1 MTNSIQSNTFYWAL
15 TGIFG
20 ALHLVMTM
28 VPLFVLSGGS
38 GFISMGLVS
47 SIVIGFVLG
56 PFYGTIAVLLGSV
69 LGVFIFNIG
78 GILGPIIPVIAPV
91 AGALIAGCLKIG
103 QPRIVLGVYVIGLV
117 AFLMSPIGLTATVYI
132 WMHTIAAVL
141 VLLLILKKSSGW
153 LSSRVEFKKDDVEG
167 SILPVLLMSF
177 IALLGD
183 SLIGGALAAYWFIHI
198 VGFSAGDLSTYYIGA
213 TILYPLERIA
223 VTVVVTAVIIALM
236 RALRGTQ
243 LSILLENTPRSVR
256 FDELNRDEAS

>member
-1 MTNSIQSNTFYWAL
+1 MAISIQSNTFYWAL

-56 PFYGTIAVLLGSV
+56 PFYGTIAVLMGSV

-103 QPRIVLGVYVIGLV
+103 RPRIVFGIYVLGLI
-117 AFLMSPIGLTATVYI
+117 AFLLSPIGLTATVYI

-141 VLLLILKKSSGW
+141 VLLLIFKKSSEW
-153 LSSRVEFKKDDVEG
+153 LNSRVEFKKDDIEG
-167 SILPVLLMSF
+167 NVLPVLLMSF

-183 SLIGGALAAYWFIHI
+183 SLIGGTLAAYWFIHI
-198 VGFSAGDLSTYYIGA
+198 VGFSVGDLSVGYVGV

-236 RALRGTQ
+236 RALRGTE
-243 LSILLENTPRSVR
+243 LSILLEDTPKSMRL
-256 FDELNRDEAS
+256 DELHGDEAS

>member
-1 MTNSIQSNTFYWAL
+1 MTNRIHSSTFYWAL

-47 SIVIGFVLG
+47 SVVIGFILG
-56 PFYGTIAVLLGSV
+56 PFYGTIAVLMGSI
-69 LGVFIFNIG
+69 LGVSIFNIG

-103 QPRIVLGVYVIGLV
+103 QPRIVFVVYILGIF
-117 AFLMSPIGLTATVYI
+117 AFLLSPIGLTAVVYI

-141 VLLLILKKSSGW
+141 VLLLIFKKSSGW
-153 LSSRVEFKKDDVEG
+153 LNRRVEFKKDDVEG
-167 SILPVLLMSF
+167 NILPVLLMSF

-183 SLIGGALAAYWFIHI
+183 SLIGGTLAAYWFIHI
-198 VGFSAGDLSTYYIGA
+198 VGFSVGDLSLWYIGT

-243 LSILLENTPRSVR
+243 LSILLENTPNSMR
-256 FDELNRDEAS
+256 FEKLHRDEAS

>member
-1 MTNSIQSNTFYWAL
+1 MTKSIQSNTFYWAL

-20 ALHLVMTM
+20 ALHLVLTM

-56 PFYGTIAVLLGSV
+56 PFYGTIAVLMGSL

-103 QPRIVLGVYVIGLV
+103 QPRIVFGVYVLGLI
-117 AFLMSPIGLTATVYI
+117 AFLLSPIGLTATVYI
-132 WMHTIAAVL
+132 WMHTIAAVS
-141 VLLLILKKSSGW
+141 VLLLIFKKSSGW
-153 LSSRVEFKKDDVEG
+153 LNSRVEFKKDDVEG
-167 SILPVLLMSF
+167 SILPILLMSF

-183 SLIGGALAAYWFIHI
+183 SLIGGTLAAYWFIHI
-198 VGFSAGDLSTYYIGA
+198 IGFSVGDLSAWYIGA

-223 VTVVVTAVIIALM
+223 VTVVVTFVIIALM

-243 LSILLENTPRSVR
+243 LSILLENTPRPVR

>member
-47 SIVIGFVLG
+47 SIVIGFILG
-56 PFYGTIAVLLGSV
+56 PFYGTIAVLMGSV
-69 LGVFIFNIG
+69 LGVSIFNIG
-78 GILGPIIPVIAPV
+78 GILGPIIPVVAPV

-103 QPRIVLGVYVIGLV
+103 QPRIVFVVYVLGLI
-117 AFLMSPIGLTATVYI
+117 AFLMSPIGFTATVYI
-132 WMHTIAAVL
+132 WMHTIATVL
-141 VLLLILKKSSGW
+141 VLLLMFKKSSGW
-153 LSSRVEFKKDDVEG
+153 LNSRVEFKKDDIEG
-167 SILPVLLMSF
+167 SILPVLLISF

-198 VGFSAGDLSTYYIGA
+198 VGFSVGDLSTWYIGA

-223 VTVVVTAVIIALM
+223 ATVVGTAVIIALM

-243 LSILLENTPRSVR
+243 LSILLENTPKSMR
-256 FDELNRDEAS
+256 FDELHRNEAP

>member
-20 ALHLVMTM
+20 ALHLVVTM

-56 PFYGTIAVLLGSV
+56 PIYGTIAVLLGSV
-69 LGVFIFNIG
+69 LGVSIFNIG
-78 GILGPIIPVIAPV
+78 GILGPVIPVIAPA

-103 QPRIVLGVYVIGLV
+103 RPRIVFSIFVLGIV
-117 AFLMSPIGLTATVYI
+117 AFLMSPIGLSAIVYI

-141 VLLLILKKSSGW
+141 VLLLMFKKSSGW
-153 LSSRVEFKKDDVEG
+153 LNSRIEFKKDDIERN
-167 SILPVLLMSF
+167 ILPVLLVSF

-183 SLIGGALAAYWFIHI
+183 SLIGGAIAAYWFVNILSFS
-198 VGFSAGDLSTYYIGA
+198 VGDVSIWYIGA

-236 RALRGTQ
+236 RALRGTH
-243 LSILLENTPRSVR
+243 LSILLENTPRSMR
-256 FDELNRDEAS
+256 FDELVGDEAS

>member
-1 MTNSIQSNTFYWAL
+1 MSNSIQSNTFYWAL
-15 TGIFG
+15 TGIFV

-28 VPLFVLSGGS
+28 VPLFVLAGGS
-38 GFISMGLVS
+38 GFISLGLVS

-56 PFYGTIAVLLGSV
+56 PFYGTIAVLMGSI
-69 LGVFIFNIG
+69 LGVSIFNIG
-78 GILGPIIPVIAPV
+78 GILGPIIPVIAPAV
-91 AGALIAGCLKIG
+91 GALIAGCLKIG
-103 QPRIVLGVYVIGLV
+103 QPRIVFVIYVLGLV
-117 AFLMSPIGLTATVYI
+117 AFLMSPIGFTATVYI

-141 VLLLILKKSSGW
+141 VLLLIFKKSSGW
-153 LSSRVEFKKDDVEG
+153 LSSRVEFKKDDIEG

-183 SLIGGALAAYWFIHI
+183 SLVGGALAAYWFINI
-198 VGFSAGDLSTYYIGA
+198 LGFSIGDISAGYVGV

-243 LSILLENTPRSVR
+243 LSLLLENTPKSMR
-256 FDELNRDEAS
+256 FDELHGDEAS

>member
-1 MTNSIQSNTFYWAL
+1 MTNRIQSNTFYWAL

-56 PFYGTIAVLLGSV
+56 PFYGTIAVLMGSV

-78 GILGPIIPVIAPV
+78 GILGPVIPVIAPV
-91 AGALIAGCLKIG
+91 AGALIAGCWKTG
-103 QPRIVLGVYVIGLV
+103 QSRIVFGVYVLGLV
-117 AFLMSPIGLTATVYI
+117 AFLMSPIGLTATIYI

-141 VLLLILKKSSGW
+141 VLLLMFKKSSGW
-153 LSSRVEFKKDDVEG
+153 LNSRVEFKNDDIEG

-183 SLIGGALAAYWFIHI
+183 SLVGGTLAAYWFIHI
-198 VGFSAGDLSTYYIGA
+198 VGFSVGDLSTWYIGA

-243 LSILLENTPRSVR
+243 LSILLENTPKSMR
-256 FDELNRDEAS
+256 FDELHRDEAS

>member
-1 MTNSIQSNTFYWAL
+1 MSNSIQSNTFYWAL

-28 VPLFVLSGGS
+28 VPLFVLAGGS

-56 PFYGTIAVLLGSV
+56 PFYGTIAVLMGSI
-69 LGVFIFNIG
+69 LGVSIFNIG
-78 GILGPIIPVIAPV
+78 GILGPVIPVIAPV

-103 QPRIVLGVYVIGLV
+103 KPRLVFLVYVFGIV
-117 AFLMSPIGLTATVYI
+117 AFLLSPIGLTATIYL

-141 VLLLILKKSSGW
+141 VLLLIFKKSSRW
-153 LSSRVEFKKDDVEG
+153 LNSRVEFKNDDIEK

-198 VGFSAGDLSTYYIGA
+198 VNFSVGDLSMYYIGA

-236 RALRGTQ
+236 KALRGTQ
-243 LSILLENTPRSVR
+243 LSILLENTPKSMH
-256 FDELNRDEAS
+256 FDELHGDEAS